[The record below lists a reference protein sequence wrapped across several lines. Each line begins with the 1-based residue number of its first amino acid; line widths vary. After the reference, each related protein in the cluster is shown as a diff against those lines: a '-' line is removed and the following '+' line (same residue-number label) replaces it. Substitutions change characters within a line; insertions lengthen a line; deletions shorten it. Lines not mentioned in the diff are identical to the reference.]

1 MENTGY
7 SLSDI
12 AAATGNEGGF
22 GSNWVLILLFAMI
35 FGFNGNG
42 FGGRGFGDYGNFA
55 TASSQQDILFSSKF
69 ADLDNKVA
77 SIGTSLGNGI
87 ADATF
92 ALNNSV
98 TNEGRAI
105 QSQLAECC
113 CSNKEAIAQVRYDM
127 ANFNAQTN
135 ANIDA
140 KFAALEK
147 SQLEQ
152 TIKNLEGQVSQLNL
166 AQQLCGVMRYP
177 TTPAFA
183 YSLPAASGCGCN
195 GGNI

>member
-1 MENTGY
+1 MENY

-12 AAATGNEGGF
+12 ASVTKDNDGGF
-22 GSNWVLILLFAMI
+22 GNNWVLILLFAMI

-42 FGGRGFGDYGNFA
+42 FGGRGGYGDYGAFA
-55 TASSQQDILFSSKF
+55 TASSQQDILFGQKF
-69 ADLDNKVA
+69 SDLDNK
-77 SIGTSLGNGI
+77 IDRLGNGI

-140 KFAALEK
+140 KFSALEK

-177 TTPAFA
+177 TTPSYS
-183 YSLPAASGCGCN
+183 YSLPSANCGCN
-195 GGNI
+195 NNNI

>member
-42 FGGRGFGDYGNFA
+42 FGGRGNYGDYA
-55 TASSQQDILFSSKF
+55 TAASQQDILFGQKF
-69 ADLDNKVA
+69 SDLDNKMA
-77 SIGTSLGNGI
+77 RLGNGI

-98 TNEGRAI
+98 TNEGRAM

>member
-1 MENTGY
+1 MENSMPY

-12 AAATGNEGGF
+12 EAVTGGKDGF
-22 GSNWVLILLFAMI
+22 GGNWVLILLFAMI
-35 FGFNGNG
+35 FGFGGNG
-42 FGGRGFGDYGNFA
+42 FGGRGSYGDYA
-55 TASSQQDILFSSKF
+55 TAASQQDILFGQKF
-69 ADLDNKVA
+69 SDLDNKMDR
-77 SIGTSLGNGI
+77 LGNGI

-98 TNEGRAI
+98 TNEGRAM

-147 SQLEQ
+147 AQLEQ
-152 TIKNLEGQVSQLNL
+152 TIKNLEGQVNQLNL
-166 AQQLCGVMRYP
+166 SNQLCGVMRYP
-177 TTPAFA
+177 TAPAYA
-183 YSLPAASGCGCN
+183 YSLPAANCGCG
-195 GGNI
+195 GNNI

>member
-42 FGGRGFGDYGNFA
+42 FGGGRGNYGDFA
-55 TASSQQDILFSSKF
+55 TAASQQDILFGQKF
-69 ADLDNKVA
+69 SDLDNKMDR
-77 SIGTSLGNGI
+77 LGNGI

-98 TNEGRAI
+98 TSEGRAM

-147 SQLEQ
+147 AQMEQ

-177 TTPAFA
+177 TTPSFA